1 MAIARKPGVLVLL
14 RHGQSTWNL
23 ENLFT
28 GWHDVPLSDHGEGE
42 AREAGRLMA
51 AAGLAPQVVHTSVL
65 VRAIQTA
72 DLALAEMGRT
82 WIPVR
87 RSWRLNERNY
97 GALQGLN
104 KQQTAKQY
112 GADQVKLWR
121 RSYDLRPPD
130 LEMSDERHPSHD
142 ARYAELP
149 PELLPSAECLKDVVD
164 RMLPY
169 WFDEIVPDLHR
180 HACVLV
186 SAHGNSLRALVKHL
200 DGLTDQQ
207 VVDLDI
213 PTGVPR
219 VYELDSAFH
228 PTSSRYLGDP
238 KEIERRA
245 AAVKA
250 QAGGS
255 EHRSA

>member
-1 MAIARKPGVLVLL
+1 MATGRNPGALVLL

-28 GWHDVPLSDHGEGE
+28 GWHDVPLSERGVTEAKEG
-42 AREAGRLMA
+42 GRLIKE
-51 AAGLAPQVVHTSVL
+51 AGLAPDVVHTSVL

-72 DLALAEMGRT
+72 DLALAEMERT

-87 RSWRLNERNY
+87 RSWRLNERHY
-97 GALQGLN
+97 GSLQGLN
-104 KQQTAKQY
+104 KQQTADKY

-121 RSYDLRPPD
+121 RSYDVRPPD
-130 LEMSDERHPSHD
+130 LKVTDDRHPSHD
-142 ARYAELP
+142 PRYTEFP
-149 PELLPSAECLKDVVD
+149 PELLPSAECLRDVVE

-169 WFDEIVPDLHR
+169 WFDSIVPDLLQHR
-180 HACVLV
+180 CVLV

-200 DGLTDQQ
+200 EGLTEQQ

-219 VYELDSAFH
+219 VYALDSSFR
-228 PTSSRYLGDP
+228 PTSSRYLGDAE
-238 KEIERRA
+238 EIARRA
-245 AAVKA
+245 AAVKS
-250 QAGGS
+250 QAS
-255 EHRSA
+255 RSA